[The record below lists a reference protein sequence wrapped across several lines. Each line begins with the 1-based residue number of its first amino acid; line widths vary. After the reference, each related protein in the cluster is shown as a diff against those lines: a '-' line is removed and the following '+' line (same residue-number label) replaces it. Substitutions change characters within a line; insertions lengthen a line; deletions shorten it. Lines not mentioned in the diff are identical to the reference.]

1 MFKNKDVVVD
11 RQGRIFQVVD
21 ADFRTDRLGKQ
32 ILCRLYRSQKRF
44 AFMPW
49 QIKKHPFFSWQ
60 RPIFPL

>member
-1 MFKNKDVVVD
+1 MIKKNDVVVD

-21 ADFRTDRLGKQ
+21 ADYRTDRLGKQ

-49 QIKKHPFFSWQ
+49 QVTLHPFFS
-60 RPIFPL
+60 